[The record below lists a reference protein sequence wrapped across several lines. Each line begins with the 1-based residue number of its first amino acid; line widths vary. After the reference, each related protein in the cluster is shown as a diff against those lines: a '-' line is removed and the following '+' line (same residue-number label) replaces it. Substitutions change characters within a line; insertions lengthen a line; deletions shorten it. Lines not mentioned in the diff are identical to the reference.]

1 MKTKFERGMT
11 GLEMAAAVAI
21 VGLCGYLYTQVFA
34 PGRNKKVADQ
44 IAVATAKADT
54 QAQEAK
60 QEAAAIKVA
69 ATQAQLEHAKEIALR
84 DQMDQNAAAF
94 SAQAKAVLAADP
106 KPSEYTIV
114 ALGLLD
120 SVETSIGVQFTAA
133 QRQAFVA
140 RVVPLLAHNA
150 EVEAQLAQEKTASA
164 ALAAGRDAEHA
175 RAIASDIHVTE
186 LAGQLAV
193 TNASLAS
200 TSVKAANLAKDNAAW
215 ADNAQTLWGRF
226 KAAVILGGIL
236 LLVIGGISIKLFGV
250 VKTKDTTVALVEQM
264 KGWVASGVKDVGEL
278 KAKMKD
284 WIGNDPSHENAIAQ
298 TKTKLML

>member
-1 MKTKFERGMT
+1 MT
-11 GLEMAAAVAI
+11 GLEVIAAVAI

-60 QEAAAIKVA
+60 AQALATQAAAA
-69 ATQAQLEHAKEIALR
+69 QAQLEHAKELALR
-84 DQMDQNAAAF
+84 DQMDQNAASF

-120 SVETSIGVQFTAA
+120 SVETSLGVQFTAA
-133 QRQAFVA
+133 QRAAFVA
-140 RVVPLLAHNA
+140 RVVPILAHNA

-164 ALAAGRDAEHA
+164 ALAAGKDAEHA
-175 RAIASDIHVTE
+175 RALAADVHVTE
-186 LAGQLAV
+186 LSSQLAV
-193 TNASLAS
+193 TNSYLAS

-226 KAAVILGGIL
+226 KAAVILGGVLIL
-236 LLVIGGISIKLFGV
+236 IIVGVSLKLFGV
-250 VKTKDTTVALVEQM
+250 TKTKDTTVALVEQM
-264 KGWVASGVKDVGEL
+264 KGWVAAGVTDVGQL
-278 KAKMKD
+278 KAKMKE
-284 WIGNDPSHENAIAQ
+284 WNDGDTSQANAIE
-298 TKTKLML
+298 KTKKKLLL